1 MTDYRE
7 MQRRN
12 SNGLMESIEVRAIIN
27 RLEAAEAN
35 AALNR
40 AMEVAERKLRKGLE
54 ERATN
59 AERIIKDMFAVK

>member
-40 AMEVAERKLRKGLE
+40 AMEVAERKLRKELE